1 MQCHLDY
8 LNLNFHCLSLNSLPL
23 TPNNKRN
30 SHVVFVHRRHLNFS
44 FIFHHKMALL
54 NSFCSMV
61 IGRSLSAFKIDELST
76 NFLICDHTSFN
87 CGRSKF
93 LAKLNDEDMIISNMW
108 DMIKAKII
116 LCIRFV
122 GIIKSKYYLLDKKKI
137 TMIENHAWKGSI
149 GRFQW

>member
-44 FIFHHKMALL
+44 FIFHHKMELL

-93 LAKLNDEDMIISNMW
+93 LAKLNDEDMIIS
-108 DMIKAKII
+108 KAVKPGEDINENDRLIFCCRHPFFKIYMQN
-116 LCIRFV
+116 LCTRSCRA
-122 GIIKSKYYLLDKKKI
+122 GPATPSAK
-137 TMIENHAWKGSI
+137 
-149 GRFQW
+149 Q

>member
-1 MQCHLDY
+1 MQGQNLSVTRDFFQNLLQVKPIQWPKSKHAKYQCKSLISLDNAMQCHLDY

-44 FIFHHKMALL
+44 FIFHHKMELL

-76 NFLICDHTSFN
+76 NFLICDQTSFN

-93 LAKLNDEDMIISNMW
+93 LAKLNDEDMIISNM
-108 DMIKAKII
+108 
-116 LCIRFV
+116 
-122 GIIKSKYYLLDKKKI
+122 
-137 TMIENHAWKGSI
+137 
-149 GRFQW
+149 

>member
-1 MQCHLDY
+1 MTIHFKSYQKPICNIFGLFLSLDNEVFVQRLLELTYDKRFVCKSLISLDNAMQFRLDY
-8 LNLNFHCLSLNSLPL
+8 LNLNFHCLSLDSLPL

-30 SHVVFVHRRHLNFS
+30 SYVVFVHRRHLNFS

-87 CGRSKF
+87 
-93 LAKLNDEDMIISNMW
+93 
-108 DMIKAKII
+108 
-116 LCIRFV
+116 
-122 GIIKSKYYLLDKKKI
+122 
-137 TMIENHAWKGSI
+137 
-149 GRFQW
+149 